1 MLFTFLTHI
10 NQEENEKNGAQEK
23 KGKVPKDDG
32 NREAVIS

>member
-23 KGKVPKDDG
+23 KEKSLKTMAIERP
-32 NREAVIS
+32 